1 VVYRKNA
8 WVAVLGLL
16 LGVQGVSG
24 SASAEEGAHGKAGK
38 AKKKSHASLVIPAKA
53 QTEETPKDE
62 EGDDAESAE
71 SAEQGTEPGA
81 EKAAPGKTAATK
93 DAERPATDETPR
105 KVTGD
110 AHMEVKARDLR
121 LSDANTERLKRIAA
135 RYHAATHKKLVVT
148 GGTRTPLRQARLM
161 FDKLKHGDDIVALY
175 ENKQAATEIRDA
187 YRDAVARKLGR
198 KATIQAMR
206 EVIDAQITRGLYVS
220 KHLRSG
226 AVDVRS
232 WGMSGELEKALK
244 EAVKAEA
251 GVTMMDERGGVEPHF
266 HLSMPASS

>member
-1 VVYRKNA
+1 MVDRKSA

-16 LGVQGVSG
+16 LGAQGFCG
-24 SASAEEGAHGKAGK
+24 SASADEGAHGKAGK
-38 AKKKSHASLVIPAKA
+38 AKKKAHAGLVIPAKA
-53 QTEETPKDE
+53 QAEETAKDE
-62 EGDDAESAE
+62 EGDDAEAAE
-71 SAEQGTEPGA
+71 SGAEQDA
-81 EKAAPGKTAATK
+81 EKAPPSKTAATK
-93 DAERPATDETPR
+93 DAERPASDETPR
-105 KVTGD
+105 KVTGN
-110 AHMEVKARDLR
+110 AHLEVKARDLR

-187 YRDAVARKLGR
+187 YRDAVARKLAR

-232 WGMSGELEKALK
+232 WGMSGDLEKALK

-251 GVTMMDERGGVEPHF
+251 GVTMMDERSGVEPHF